1 MAQPIHVVTQGVA
14 AEVKKR
20 RQVKCQEEMEQ
31 DRLVRDQSQVAAV
44 EWVVATDKEWVVDKV
59 EWAIEYWGREEIAFA
74 LPAKQKYLINKEFHV
89 FK

>member
-1 MAQPIHVVTQGVA
+1 MAQPIHVVTQRVA

-59 EWAIEYWGREEIAFA
+59 KWAVENWVREEIAFA
-74 LPAKQKYLINKEFHV
+74 LPAEQKYLINKEFLV
-89 FK
+89 FN

>member
-1 MAQPIHVVTQGVA
+1 VAQPIHVVTQRVA

-59 EWAIEYWGREEIAFA
+59 KWAVENWVREEIAFA
-74 LPAKQKYLINKEFHV
+74 LPAEQKYLINKEFHV